1 MDQAVSRLSVTAEAR
16 VHAQV
21 IPYGIC
27 GEQSGTGTG
36 ISPSYSVFP
45 CQYHSTVSLH
55 SYITWGM
62 NNKPVGDRSS
72 ETHSHS
78 IDTN

>member
-1 MDQAVSRLSVTAEAR
+1 MSVLGNTGRAMAQAVSRLSVTAEVR

-45 CQYHSTVSLH
+45 CQYHSTVSL
-55 SYITWGM
+55 Y
-62 NNKPVGDRSS
+62 
-72 ETHSHS
+72 THVSPGG
-78 IDTN
+78 